1 MTMKTMLRAAIMV
14 FSIGISS
21 AYADNGDGYA
31 ATTLFTS
38 IPDQQSSRPATAPG
52 RVTITIPNDAEAR
65 GYVTTS
71 RGSTWLFL
79 PTPDSGE
86 R

>member
-1 MTMKTMLRAAIMV
+1 MTTMLRAAIMV
-14 FSIGISS
+14 IGIGSG
-21 AYADNGDGYA
+21 AACADGGDGYA

-38 IPDQQSSRPATAPG
+38 IPGEQSARPVAPPA
-52 RVTITIPNDAEAR
+52 RLAIVIPNDAEAR

-71 RGSTWLFL
+71 RRGTWLFM
-79 PTPDSGE
+79 PAPDSGE